1 MILRLLLLTV
11 LFTSFGCAFTT
22 TEVGRPVAGT
32 DGLVVGRT
40 TKAEALARLGAPTL
54 VQRQFDG
61 DLYTWR
67 RTLSRRSSI
76 TILPVYVKAFYYS
89 SGESRRDAL
98 SLFFDADGVLQGVG
112 LRRESE
118 DPSGGLVP

>member
-1 MILRLLLLTV
+1 MIARTALLFFFASLA
-11 LFTSFGCAFTT
+11 GCAFTT
-22 TEVGRPVAGT
+22 TEVGRPIQGPE
-32 DGLVVGRT
+32 GLAVGFT
-40 TKAEALARLGAPTL
+40 TKAEALAKLGAPTL

-67 RTLSRRSSI
+67 RTLATRRSV

-98 SLFFDADGVLQGVG
+98 SLFFDAQGVLQGVG

-118 DPSGGLVP
+118 GDAE